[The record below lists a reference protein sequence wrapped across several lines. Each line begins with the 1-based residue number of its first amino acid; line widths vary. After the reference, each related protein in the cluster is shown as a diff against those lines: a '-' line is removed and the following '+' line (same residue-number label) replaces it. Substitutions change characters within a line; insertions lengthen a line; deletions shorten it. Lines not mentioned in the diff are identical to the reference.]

1 MVDVRLLST
10 CGYVHFY
17 LPVSAILLVLPIIPY
32 DLFRPFSKLA
42 SLRQELYK
50 AACVHLQ
57 AFVLVEKLVM
67 LIDCVHMCLLFA
79 QYQKNN
85 STDNRMDVAQ
95 TYCQKI
101 GRSKT
106 PSIISTHAL
115 MAVPILGQTQM
126 VLVEN
131 MVLKSPMVYH
141 ALSSCCLLETVILW
155 NCRTKWSFFPN
166 ETPNWSW

>member
-1 MVDVRLLST
+1 MRLLST

-17 LPVSAILLVLPIIPY
+17 LPVSTILLVLPIIPY
-32 DLFRPFSKLA
+32 DLFRPLRMLA

-50 AACVHLQ
+50 AACNLQ
-57 AFVLVEKLVM
+57 VFVLVERLVM
-67 LIDCVHMCLLFA
+67 LIYYVHMCLLSA
-79 QYQKNN
+79 QYQTDN

-95 TYCQKI
+95 TYCHKI

-141 ALSSCCLLETVILW
+141 ALSSCCLLETVISW
-155 NCRTKWSFFPN
+155 NFTTKSSFFPN
-166 ETPNWSW
+166 ENHN

>member
-115 MAVPILGQTQM
+115 IAVPILGQTQM

-141 ALSSCCLLETVILW
+141 ALSSCCLLETVISW
-155 NCRTKWSFFPN
+155 NFTTKSSFFPN
-166 ETPNWSW
+166 ENHN